1 MLILLNS
8 FVKDQML
15 RSVSYISGGIIM
27 RRFSLGGVGLN
38 KFKIL
43 DRTIIHTKNSL
54 GFRAEEP
61 PKDFKSYLSNLSYS
75 FTLTPESWWLEMKS

>member
-1 MLILLNS
+1 
-8 FVKDQML
+8 
-15 RSVSYISGGIIM
+15 M

-54 GFRAEEP
+54 GFSGEEP